1 MSDFTVTVKGALEL
15 AVKFEAAAGKL
26 SNARA
31 IVGTNLKYAK
41 AVHDGSPPHIIRAKK
56 AKALFW
62 PGARHPVRSVRHPG
76 TKAQPFLA
84 DALTAQRG
92 AIVALLT
99 TRVAQ
104 IIDGGGGDFRQ
115 ALLAAG
121 YLVQRDAQG
130 RAPVRTGTLRRSLHT
145 EVS

>member
-1 MSDFTVTVKGALEL
+1 MSGFTVTVKGANEI
-15 AVKFEAAAGKL
+15 AIRFEGAAGKL
-26 SNARA
+26 ANARA
-31 IVGTNLKYAK
+31 IVGTNLKYARM
-41 AVHDGSPPHIIRAKK
+41 VHDGTRPHVITARK

-76 TKAQPFLA
+76 TKARPFLT

-104 IIDGGGGDFRQ
+104 ILDGGGGDFRQ

-145 EVS
+145 EVT